1 MRFTHALSYI
11 LTLFEQQ
18 SIAWIHHIMS
28 MCSAAD
34 GHGGSFQSGATVK
47 RAAKSVHA
55 GVLVRTY
62 VSIFWEVDI
71 PKGEISGFYGK
82 LTFNFLSNLH
92 TKVAVLFYNPITNVG
107 GFQFYLL
114 TNTGYFLSFFFFF
127 LFF

>member
-11 LTLFEQQ
+11 LTWFEQQ
-18 SIAWIHHIMS
+18 SIAWMHHIMS

-55 GVLVRTY
+55 EVLVRTF

-71 PKGEISGFYGK
+71 PQGGISGLYGK

-107 GFQFYLL
+107 GFQYFYLL
-114 TNTGYFLSFFFFF
+114 TNTGYFLFFFFS
-127 LFF
+127 FF